1 MLYSLIPE
9 YVLNGVKNIN
19 LSQLAEIRLRIGAP
33 IMVNVSGENKFL
45 TPNGAEDSD
54 ENAIICKNSTLDYVL
69 QVASNQS
76 LYTINDQLIQG
87 YITVKGGIRIGVAG
101 EVVTVN
107 GNINTI
113 KNITSLNIRIPHE
126 IKNCSLNSYLYL
138 TKNNLPF
145 STLILSPAGAGKTT
159 FIRDLAYQLSKRNK
173 KINILIVDERSEI
186 TGISEGLMNLNAGN
200 VDVICNSK
208 KKFAFENGIR
218 SLKPDVI
225 ITDELNLSGDLVAI
239 ENAIS
244 SGVRVI
250 ATIHASSIHDL
261 KNKHGFTELLSKKLF
276 ERFVVLSLNN
286 GAGTMEGV
294 YNDNLS
300 CIYCG

>member
-1 MLYSLIPE
+1 MLYSLIPD
-9 YVLNGVKNIN
+9 YILTGIKNIN
-19 LSQLAEIRLRIGAP
+19 LSQLSEIRLRVGAP

-45 TPNGAEDSD
+45 TLSGAEKNH
-54 ENAIICKNSTLDYVL
+54 ENAIICKNSTIDYVL

-107 GNINTI
+107 GTIKTI
-113 KNITSLNIRIPHE
+113 KNITSLNIRVPHE
-126 IKNCSLNSYLYL
+126 IKNCSLNAYLYL
-138 TKNNLPF
+138 TKGNFPLN
-145 STLILSPAGAGKTT
+145 TLVLSPAGAGKTT
-159 FIRDLAYQLSKRNK
+159 FIRDFAYQISKRNK

-186 TGISEGLMNLNAGN
+186 TGISNGIMNLNTGN

-225 ITDELNLSGDLVAI
+225 ITDELNLTNDLIAI

-244 SGVRVI
+244 SGVKVI
-250 ATIHASSIHDL
+250 ATIHASNINDL
-261 KNKHGFTELLSKKLF
+261 KNKFGFCELLSKKLF
-276 ERFVVLSLNN
+276 ERFVVLSENS
-286 GAGTMEGV
+286 GPGTLEGV
-294 YNDNLS
+294 YNDSLS